1 MQAVLTY
8 MRLHVVKSPLRN
20 VQLLIS
26 FFPAFFLQV
35 TAAVKTKHQ
44 MTLWFRADNKGLLRG
59 ARKMNAGQGSA
70 RGSWLKEENSQI
82 FTFTIRVRSCEL
94 MVAAQ
99 EWNQEFQQVQKSQQ
113 RMNGKTKWRTLI
125 LLCAWIPRTKR
136 KNLLSVQPR
145 KAPTEQL
152 LTTKCHKSCSLS
164 VPWSQSIWWS
174 SFWRRWPVQLKGDR

>member
-1 MQAVLTY
+1 MW
-8 MRLHVVKSPLRN
+8 LHVVKSPLRN

-44 MTLWFRADNKGLLRG
+44 VTLWLGLITKGLLRG
-59 ARKMNAGQGSA
+59 ARKMNAGQGSV
-70 RGSWLKEENSQI
+70 RGSWLKEGKSQI
-82 FTFTIRVRSCEL
+82 FTFTISEKLRANGRCSGMRPRIPRGPKITAEDE
-94 MVAAQ
+94 Q
-99 EWNQEFQQVQKSQQ
+99 ENQAKNRNSL
-113 RMNGKTKWRTLI
+113 T

-145 KAPTEQL
+145 KALTERL
-152 LTTKCHKSCSLS
+152 LTTKCHKSCSLF